1 MCSFSKVCLLAYLVS
16 LGIHVCACWWRPED
30 NFQLSFSP
38 PPLCRGRIFL
48 LPCFF
53 HAVYPRVVGQEA
65 SRQFPCLFL
74 LSHQGLLG
82 MQMHATSFG
91 FSCGFQR
98 LTPSHQA
105 CMGRAFPTVYPISP
119 HWFFIK
125 LHICKR
131 SKLVEKKSMLAGEN
145 KGSRCH

>member
-1 MCSFSKVCLLAYLVS
+1 MCVHAGGGQRTTSSCL
-16 LGIHVCACWWRPED
+16 
-30 NFQLSFSP
+30 SP
-38 PPLCRGRIFL
+38 PPPPPPNLCRGRIFL